1 MPLEG
6 HGMDCDC
13 GCCDVEE
20 ESRVEAPKK
29 SVCPSCGKEM
39 PEKIGT
45 ATAAGK
51 CPICGVSMQPGA

>member
-20 ESRVEAPKK
+20 EPREQAQKK

-39 PEKIGT
+39 PEKSST
-45 ATAAGK
+45 ASAGAK